1 MPVQK
6 VTTLEQ
12 FNASVNQ
19 TEYPK
24 ASLKRIGTT
33 LAEVQGVYPFKV
45 RFKDLG
51 YPGFSTNTT
60 PGIGIAVIGS
70 TFYIL

>member
-1 MPVQK
+1 MPVENI
-6 VTTLEQ
+6 TTLEI
-12 FNASVNQ
+12 SKVSIKP
-19 TEYPK
+19 TEYTK
-24 ASLKRIGTT
+24 VNIKRIGTT
-33 LAEVQGVYPFKV
+33 LAEVQGVYPFRV

-51 YPGFSTNTT
+51 YPGFSSNTT

>member
-1 MPVQK
+1 MPVENI
-6 VTTLEQ
+6 TTLEI
-12 FNASVNQ
+12 SKVSIKPTKYIKVNI
-19 TEYPK
+19 
-24 ASLKRIGTT
+24 KRIGTT
-33 LAEVQGVYPFKV
+33 LAEVQGVYPFRV

-51 YPGFSTNTT
+51 YPGFSSNNT

>member
-12 FNASVNQ
+12 FNSSVSQ
-19 TEYPK
+19 IEYPK
-24 ASLKRIGTT
+24 ASLTSIGVT
-33 LAEVQGVYPFKV
+33 LAEVKGVYPFKV
-45 RFKDLG
+45 RFQDLG

-60 PGIGIAVIGS
+60 PGIGLAVIGS

>member
-1 MPVQK
+1 MPVENI
-6 VTTLEQ
+6 TTLEI
-12 FNASVNQ
+12 SKVSIKP
-19 TEYPK
+19 TEYTK
-24 ASLKRIGTT
+24 VNIKRIGTT
-33 LAEVQGVYPFKV
+33 LAEVQGVYPFRV

-51 YPGFSTNTT
+51 YPGFSSNNT

>member
-1 MPVQK
+1 MPVEK
-6 VTTLEQ
+6 VTTLEIVKV
-12 FNASVNQ
+12 SVKP
-19 TEYPK
+19 TEYTDINIT
-24 ASLKRIGTT
+24 RIGTT

-45 RFKDLG
+45 RFKDIG

>member
-1 MPVQK
+1 MPVEK
-6 VTTLEQ
+6 ITTLEICKV
-12 FNASVNQ
+12 SVKP
-19 TEYPK
+19 TEYTNVNIT
-24 ASLKRIGTT
+24 RIGTT

-45 RFKDLG
+45 RFKDIG
-51 YPGFSTNTT
+51 YPGFSSGSP

>member
-1 MPVQK
+1 MPVENI
-6 VTTLEQ
+6 TTLEI
-12 FNASVNQ
+12 SKVSIKP
-19 TEYPK
+19 TEYTK
-24 ASLKRIGTT
+24 VNIKRIGTT
-33 LAEVQGVYPFKV
+33 LAEVQGIYPFKV

-51 YPGFSTNTT
+51 YPGFSSNNT

>member
-1 MPVQK
+1 MPIQK

-12 FNASVNQ
+12 FNSSISQ
-19 TEYPK
+19 TEYSK
-24 ASLKRIGTT
+24 ASLKTIGVT

-45 RFKDLG
+45 SFQNLG
-51 YPGFSTNTT
+51 YPSYS
-60 PGIGIAVIGS
+60 PGNPAAIGIAIIGS

>member
-1 MPVQK
+1 MPVEK
-6 VTTLEQ
+6 ITTLEI
-12 FNASVNQ
+12 AKVLVKP
-19 TEYPK
+19 TEYTNINIT
-24 ASLKRIGTT
+24 RIGTT
-33 LAEVQGVYPFKV
+33 LAEVQGVYPFRV

>member
-12 FNASVNQ
+12 FNSSIIQ
-19 TEYPK
+19 TEYSK

-51 YPGFSTNTT
+51 YPGFSSSNV
-60 PGIGIAVIGS
+60 PGIGIAIIGS